1 MKRFFILILLWG
13 AMFTATAQQKEAI
26 VKGFFE
32 QMNTGNYEGARRYM
46 QTSMLQ
52 KVNADMLKGVWQQ
65 LEQQYGKW
73 EAVVSQKII
82 FDGRNYIITAGNNFE
97 RAQLQFRVALDSTN
111 KMVGFFLIGARD
123 KQVVYARN
131 EMPDTI
137 QTTDGGILYGT
148 LTQPEGIQHTPVVL
162 IIAGSG
168 PTDRNGNS
176 LFDLGPNGFSY
187 RQLAEG
193 LAANG
198 IASLRYDKRWVG
210 QSTGFTRAPVF
221 TTLDDYTAD
230 AISCVQHL
238 QRSGRFPAVSVIGH
252 SEGGLIGL
260 MMAKDISFK
269 CLIPLSTPGECMDKV
284 VLEQLKPRLSDT
296 LYRQA
301 AGILN
306 DLRED
311 KAPASVPDQLNTIF
325 NPNNFTFWKSTFHF
339 DPCALLPAAKMPVLL
354 VGGTADVQ
362 VKPAQVTLLK
372 ACKPATNAVMIN
384 GMTHLLKSGSAVSP
398 DNKSP
403 LPLSPELL
411 PVLVSFIKQ

>member
-1 MKRFFILILLWG
+1 MKRLFILVLLCG
-13 AMFTATAQQKEAI
+13 AIYSAAAQQKEAI
-26 VKGFFE
+26 VKDFFE
-32 QMNTGNYEGARRYM
+32 QMGAGNYTGATKYM

-65 LEQQYGKW
+65 LEQQHGKW

-97 RAQLQFRVALDSTN
+97 RALLQFRVALDSTN
-111 KMVGFFLIGARD
+111 KIIGFFLIGAKD
-123 KQVVYARN
+123 KQVIYSRN
-131 EMPDTI
+131 ETPDTI

-148 LTQPEGIQHTPVVL
+148 LTQPEGIQHAPVVL

-176 LFDLGPNGFSY
+176 LFDLGPNGYSY

-210 QSTGFTRAPVF
+210 QSTGFARAPVF
-221 TTLDDYTAD
+221 TTLDDYTSD

-238 QRSGRFPAVSVIGH
+238 QRSGKFQAVSVIGH

-260 MMAKDISFK
+260 MMAKDIPFK
-269 CLIPLSTPGECMDKV
+269 CLISLSTPGESMDKV

-301 AGILN
+301 AVILN
-306 DLRED
+306 DLKED
-311 KAPASVPDQLNTIF
+311 KAPANVPDQLNTIF

-339 DPCALLPAAKMPVLL
+339 DPCALLPVAKMPVLL

-372 ACKPATNAVMIN
+372 GCKPGTNAVMIN
-384 GMTHLLKSGSAVSP
+384 GMTHLLKSSNAVSP

-411 PVLVSFIKQ
+411 PALVSFVKQ